1 MKSIGFKN
9 FKRFAEC
16 PDLELSGVTF
26 LVGKNN
32 SGKTTFTHAARLAA
46 DFIDHTSRG
55 GDLQSIFS
63 FEVGN
68 QTDSKY
74 RGYNSV
80 LHRDGGIETGK
91 NNRAIEFCIDYGE
104 FILQFGVDKK
114 YNPFGFIEAEI
125 RDWVDDS
132 YYSQYPDAT
141 EPPIVDGEWLRAEI
155 DKRMDELKKNHPDRF
170 KALKKQDQDGKGR
183 LKYIYYYDKT
193 NRIAGLLDGG
203 LTKLVFNDFPEEEA
217 QELERLS
224 RLLETL
230 SEEDRPSVQDRV
242 DELLERE
249 SKSKIQIVRNG
260 VISRGLEKNS
270 GHTLPEF
277 YSIDC
282 LAGHCLAGE
291 SDLPDDGMPY
301 DRITEFLDEADH
313 RKRLEG
319 FKELF
324 SVRLYHQLPSCARH
338 IGHYTDDEQL
348 RDMLFRQFR
357 NNNVHGE
364 TDLMACVS
372 KWVKEL
378 EIGDGIDMR
387 PDTEAEEADAE
398 NRVGTKYV
406 ECFVRKTA
414 LMNGKK
420 LTYEVP
426 FDSLGVGSRQ
436 LIILLV
442 TMALV
447 ITEARHKSYPTL
459 VTVEEPEQ
467 NLHPAIQSR
476 LADMFLD
483 FYEQF
488 KCQCI
493 IETHSEYIIRRSQ
506 VLVAEGIKNK
516 AFTLEDNPFKVYY
529 FPDDETS
536 PYDMEYKENGRFGRT
551 FGPGFLDVAGNSNLA
566 LLDLSNLTGR
576 KK

>member
-1 MKSIGFKN
+1 MFSRKGDTFAFEKSLIFSKLTDNHSPSFHSMKSIGFKN

-68 QTDSKY
+68 NTDSKY

-80 LHRDGGIETGK
+80 LHRNGGIETGK
-91 NNRAIEFCIDYGE
+91 NNRVIEFCIDYGE

-125 RDWVDDS
+125 RDWIDDS

-193 NRIAGLLDGG
+193 NRIGGLLDGG

-217 QELERLS
+217 QEQERLS

-242 DELLERE
+242 DELFEKE
-249 SKSKIQIVRNG
+249 SESKIQIVRNG
-260 VISRGLEKNS
+260 VISLGLEKNS

-291 SDLPDDGMPY
+291 SDLPDDGMP
-301 DRITEFLDEADH
+301 
-313 RKRLEG
+313 
-319 FKELF
+319 
-324 SVRLYHQLPSCARH
+324 
-338 IGHYTDDEQL
+338 
-348 RDMLFRQFR
+348 
-357 NNNVHGE
+357 
-364 TDLMACVS
+364 
-372 KWVKEL
+372 
-378 EIGDGIDMR
+378 
-387 PDTEAEEADAE
+387 
-398 NRVGTKYV
+398 
-406 ECFVRKTA
+406 
-414 LMNGKK
+414 
-420 LTYEVP
+420 
-426 FDSLGVGSRQ
+426 
-436 LIILLV
+436 
-442 TMALV
+442 
-447 ITEARHKSYPTL
+447 
-459 VTVEEPEQ
+459 
-467 NLHPAIQSR
+467 
-476 LADMFLD
+476 
-483 FYEQF
+483 
-488 KCQCI
+488 
-493 IETHSEYIIRRSQ
+493 
-506 VLVAEGIKNK
+506 
-516 AFTLEDNPFKVYY
+516 
-529 FPDDETS
+529 
-536 PYDMEYKENGRFGRT
+536 
-551 FGPGFLDVAGNSNLA
+551 
-566 LLDLSNLTGR
+566 
-576 KK
+576 